1 MCTTTK
7 AGAGFPELRKV
18 GKNRA
23 GVSTIFVVGILTLGI
38 GLLPSDSR
46 AQVLRV
52 PAEVSNLAT
61 RTKLVTGSFCMQDLP
76 AGSVRP
82 LAESQSTGRGVW
94 WHVKIKLTGGASLT
108 KRPRAFLY
116 SEEPPDK
123 GFPGPCKDDM
133 GSGIRTLLA
142 GYLNSIDID
151 AWYLPESNGKAASWW
166 FPSEHPGR
174 SSFRAELGG
183 VVAGFDSLYGGNLD
197 ARKRL
202 VWIFNRGEL
211 LFGEGARSGKLDLE
225 MVDVALKDARVQI
238 DGGYELPPTTLV
250 AESRSGPS
258 HPDGGHVVFGM
269 DVQSGA
275 LSLRR
280 GRLYSKAPLALK
292 SGELSIGGATISV
305 RSGSIG
311 ALSLTGH
318 GGPDPLTD
326 PPSEVSLDNLKFSS
340 GALFHAKP
348 RLSAAPEGDVIV
360 ARISGSSDQGRDAA
374 LVSSVVVEG
383 LALSSGSLRLGG
395 TEEAPELAGPGSLK
409 VERLTTESVVGA
421 RLTLDSPDLPLLRAG
436 LGEFEGQAL
445 HLDANGPKS
454 ALMLGGDLAVAKAT
468 LGGIAIAAASG
479 LKAILQIDTPAVG
492 DWRAHF
498 DYTGAPA
505 SGKWDWR
512 SKEGVVVEGA
522 LDKLELHGFVDLARE
537 GWCVTVEPSGLLIEA
552 SLLVSR
558 EAFLLGAAPVFSAG
572 ARVDL
577 GSERGFTVSAT
588 GATGACE
595 MGLGAVVLNNAH
607 LVFSDP
613 SNSFIISAPVSLSA
627 DTRVR
632 FDLSTGEVGLL
643 QSHVTVAGL
652 TAQSADPAAPTEFAG
667 LKVVAAS
674 LSLGSLELDVQ
685 AGQGQVRLRG
695 LELSA
700 QHLEHTGDPYL
711 AMDLRSSLELP
722 LVEAEVG
729 RDATGSLRLGAA
741 RARGLSVLAT
751 NATFRS
757 RDGFEA
763 TGRAI
768 EFSAAAVGEDFV
780 QDGRL
785 KITDGD
791 VALNVKDD
799 SGQFGVRTALEVF
812 DTTFSGQ
819 RDRLSGAGRLV
830 LQNVEL
836 NYHGGFPVNGKCD
849 SPGNRWK
856 IRANAGFGRI
866 ELQSQ
871 FQDSSL
877 VGNGQ
882 VSDASFSVREDG
894 YSQCEFDEEQSI
906 KDEKKIIFDYPCG
919 LRCSGFP
926 PHCDVDWCR
935 AEKTIGYEI
944 PFSIHWV
951 ASLSKLDVSGRIGS
965 TNIAIRGKDGISFC
979 SYDYH
984 LNPPLIVASYAPGVR
999 RDPHLP
1005 IVSDIVHEALKGVAT
1020 VFESALAETLGLSA
1034 SGATFLNQSLGL
1046 RSPFC
1051 G

>member
-1 MCTTTK
+1 
-7 AGAGFPELRKV
+7 
-18 GKNRA
+18 
-23 GVSTIFVVGILTLGI
+23 
-38 GLLPSDSR
+38 
-46 AQVLRV
+46 
-52 PAEVSNLAT
+52 
-61 RTKLVTGSFCMQDLP
+61 
-76 AGSVRP
+76 
-82 LAESQSTGRGVW
+82 
-94 WHVKIKLTGGASLT
+94 
-108 KRPRAFLY
+108 
-116 SEEPPDK
+116 
-123 GFPGPCKDDM
+123 M
-133 GSGIRTLLA
+133 GSGIKTLLA

-166 FPSEHPGR
+166 FPSDHPGR

-183 VVAGFDSLYGGNLD
+183 VVAGFGSLYGGSLD

-202 VWIFNRGEL
+202 VWISNRGEI

-225 MVDVALKDARVQI
+225 MVDVALKNARVQI
-238 DGGYELPPTTLV
+238 EGGYELPATTLV
-250 AESRSGPS
+250 AESKSGPS

-269 DVQSGA
+269 DVQNGA

-280 GRLYSKAPLALK
+280 GRLYSKAPLALEA
-292 SGELSIGGATISV
+292 GELSIGGATLNV

-311 ALSLTGH
+311 ALSLTGQ
-318 GGPDPLTD
+318 GGPDPLVE
-326 PPSEVSLDNLKFSS
+326 PPAGVSLDNLRLSS
-340 GALFHAKP
+340 GAIAHARP
-348 RLSAAPEGDVIV
+348 RLSAAPDGDVIV
-360 ARISGSSDQGRDAA
+360 ARISGSSDQNRDAA

-383 LALSSGSLRLGG
+383 LSFASRSLRLGG
-395 TEEAPELAGPGSLK
+395 TESEPELAGPGSLK
-409 VERLTTESVVGA
+409 ILRLTTDAVVGA
-421 RLTLDSPDLPLLRAG
+421 SLTLDSPDLPLLRAG
-436 LGEFEGQAL
+436 LGEFESHEL
-445 HLDANGPKS
+445 HLEANGPKD
-454 ALMLGGDLAVAKAT
+454 ALMVDGDLAVAKAT
-468 LGGIAIAAASG
+468 LAGVAIAAASG

-498 DYTGAPA
+498 DYSGAPV
-505 SGKWDWR
+505 SGRWDWR

-522 LDKLELHGFVDLARE
+522 LDNLELHGFVDMTKE
-537 GWCVTVEPSGLLIEA
+537 GWGVTVEPGGLLIEA

-572 ARVDL
+572 ARVNF
-577 GSERGFTVSAT
+577 GSEQGFTVNAT

-607 LVFSDP
+607 LAFSDP
-613 SNSFIISAPVSLSA
+613 SNSFIITAPISLSA

-632 FDLSTGEVGLL
+632 FDFATGAVGLL

-652 TAQSADPAAPTEFAG
+652 AAQSADPAAPTEFGG
-667 LKVVAAS
+667 LKLVAAS
-674 LSLGSLELDVQ
+674 LSLDSLELDVQ

-695 LELSA
+695 LELAA
-700 QHLEHTGDPYL
+700 QHLEHTGDPYV
-711 AMDLRSSLELP
+711 AMDLSSGLKLP

-729 RDATGSLRLGAA
+729 RDAAGSLRLEAA
-741 RARGLSVLAT
+741 RAKGLSVLAT

-768 EFSAAAVGEDFV
+768 EFSAAAMGEGFV

-785 KITDGD
+785 KIADGE

-799 SGQFGVRTALEVF
+799 KGQLGVRTALEVF
-812 DTTFSGQ
+812 DTTFSGL

-830 LQNVEL
+830 LQNVDL

-871 FQDSSL
+871 FQDSSI

-894 YSQCEFDEEQSI
+894 YSQCEFDEEHSI

-919 LRCSGFP
+919 LSCKGFP
-926 PHCDVDWCR
+926 PRCDVDWCR

-951 ASLSKLDVSGRIGS
+951 ASLSKLDVSGRIGTTS
-965 TNIAIRGKDGISFC
+965 IAIRGKDGVSFC
-979 SYDYH
+979 SSDYH
-984 LNPPLIVASYAPGVR
+984 LNPPLILASYAPGVR